1 MNTKTI
7 ITTLLIVYSCIN
19 HVGVNAQIKTTR
31 LINDE
36 IGGGKKV
43 SYNIVEEDG
52 FKKYFV
58 NFLFQN
64 QEYSS
69 ITDFKSVS
77 CVTKECLEKFLKDLK
92 AANLSIKERTNL
104 SWRNE
109 GYKYTINKYDFT
121 SEIYISEND
130 GTRNYTKLNSEEL
143 ERLILKLSDID
154 FGSERTL
161 SGNAYEKNSLSKTEL
176 YKLAYDEFKRENYL
190 KSDSLFSIYKV
201 NYPDEVYGHYW
212 SFRAKSLIDSTMEKG
227 LALEDCKNFIKV
239 AETDV
244 VKNKSTLVTAY
255 GYLAGYT
262 ANIEKDLKKAL
273 NYFYKILEI
282 DPYNADAKNYASII
296 EKAINSGI
304 R

>member
-1 MNTKTI
+1 MNNKK
-7 ITTLLIVYSCIN
+7 LISGFICISACIYN
-19 HVGVNAQIKTTR
+19 VSVNAQIKTTR

-143 ERLILKLSDID
+143 ERLILKLSDIN
-154 FGSERTL
+154 FGSDITL
-161 SGNAYEKNSLSKTEL
+161 SGNTYDKNSLSKTEL
-176 YKLAYDEFKRENYL
+176 YKLAYDEFKSENYQ

-201 NYPDEVYGHYW
+201 KYPDEVYGHYW

-227 LALEDCKNFIKV
+227 LALEDCKNFVKV
-239 AETDV
+239 AESDIV
-244 VKNKSTLVTAY
+244 ANKSTLVTAY
-255 GYLAGYT
+255 SYLAGYT
-262 ANIEKDLKKAL
+262 ANIEKDLKKTL
-273 NYFYKILEI
+273 NYLYKLLEI
-282 DPYNADAKNYASII
+282 DPYNLDAKRNASII